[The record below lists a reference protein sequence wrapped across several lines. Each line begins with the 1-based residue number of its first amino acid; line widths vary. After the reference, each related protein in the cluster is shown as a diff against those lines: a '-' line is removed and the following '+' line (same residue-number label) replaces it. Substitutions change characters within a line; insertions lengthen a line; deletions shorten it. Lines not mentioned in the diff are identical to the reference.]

1 MKKKELEKMLRTE
14 LRAVYVTTNNK
25 SFLHLNNAIKCE
37 YLEQK
42 RKNKEKQ
49 KEELIMNIHEL
60 LSKILSKNDW
70 GVFFKGEPIEGYPT
84 QDGVKMYKVNEIT
97 ADKLYDAIDNTLQ
110 KMENECQENG
120 SQENEQ
126 TDGESSNG

>member
-1 MKKKELEKMLRTE
+1 MKNKELKKMLKTE

-25 SFLHLNNAIKCE
+25 SFLHLKDAISHQAV
-37 YLEQK
+37 EQS
-42 RKNKEKQ
+42 NKEKIKK
-49 KEELIMNIHEL
+49 KEEIIMNIHKL
-60 LSKILSKNDW
+60 LSKILAENDW
-70 GVFFKGEPIEGYPT
+70 GVFFKGEPMEGYPT

-97 ADKLYDAIDNTLQ
+97 ADRLYDAIDNALQ
-110 KMENECQENG
+110 QMENECQE

>member
-1 MKKKELEKMLRTE
+1 
-14 LRAVYVTTNNK
+14 
-25 SFLHLNNAIKCE
+25 
-37 YLEQK
+37 
-42 RKNKEKQ
+42 
-49 KEELIMNIHEL
+49 MNIHTL
-60 LSKILSKNDW
+60 LSKILAENDW

>member
-1 MKKKELEKMLRTE
+1 MKKQSIEKMLRTE

-25 SFLHLNNAIKCE
+25 SFLHLNDAIECE
-37 YLEQK
+37 SLEQK
-42 RKNKEKQ
+42 RKNKEQQ

-97 ADKLYDAIDNTLQ
+97 ADRLYDAIDNELKQ
-110 KMENECQENG
+110 MENECQK
-120 SQENEQ
+120 SSKDQQ
-126 TDGESSNG
+126 IDGESLNG